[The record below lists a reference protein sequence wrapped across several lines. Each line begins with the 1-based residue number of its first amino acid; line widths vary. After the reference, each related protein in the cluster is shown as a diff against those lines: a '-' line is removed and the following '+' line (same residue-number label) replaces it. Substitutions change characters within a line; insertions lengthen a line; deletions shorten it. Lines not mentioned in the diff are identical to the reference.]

1 MSVETKQNK
10 TYDKLVGTKRKG
22 ITLLFAYFHLRTFK
36 FNQYSIILTII
47 RPQIT

>member
-22 ITLLFAYFHLRTFK
+22 IALLFVYLIYELLNSSK
-36 FNQYSIILTII
+36 IQ
-47 RPQIT
+47 